1 MLTKRQEKILK
12 IIIEEYIRSA
22 QPVGSKKILELINID
37 VSSATIRNEGAILEE
52 KGFLEKEHTSS
63 GRVPSTIGYRYF
75 VDNLMSK
82 ENTDDIKIRLSKIFE
97 QRNANIVDVLDQ
109 SCKILSE
116 MTNLASVVTTTPDNG
131 EALLRKAELIPIS
144 NESAAVIFALSNGIV
159 ENKVFN
165 LENISLEDLQTCIN
179 LFNER
184 LVETKIKDLDV
195 KVEAIRPILQQQ
207 VKKYEFVLQTFL
219 NVILHNTSSV
229 TKTQGVQYMLENP
242 EFSDPNKIKSVLKLI
257 ESISPFEWYKSQT
270 EENEAQVKIGFEIG
284 EENNDL
290 ALIGTNFKSPD
301 GFNNAITLIG
311 PKRIQYDKAKELLDW
326 IGIKI
331 KEQFF
336 ENKGE

>member
-22 QPVGSKKILELINID
+22 QPVGSKKIHELIDIE
-37 VSSATIRNEGAILEE
+37 VSSATIRNEGAVLEE

-82 ENTDDIKIRLSKIFE
+82 ENIDDIKERLNKIFE
-97 QRNANIVDVLDQ
+97 KRNASIVEVLDE
-109 SCKILSE
+109 SSKILSE
-116 MTNLASVVTTTPDNG
+116 MTNLATVITSTPNNG
-131 EALLRKAELIPIS
+131 EAVLRKAELIPIS
-144 NESAAVIFALSNGIV
+144 TESAVVIFALSNGIV
-159 ENKVFN
+159 ENKVFDLKN
-165 LENISLEDLQTCIN
+165 VSLDDLQTAIN
-179 LFNER
+179 LFNDR
-184 LVETKIKDLDV
+184 ILETKIKDLDV
-195 KVEAIRPILQQQ
+195 KIEAIKPILQQQ

-219 NVILHNTSSV
+219 NVILHNTNTV
-229 TKTQGVQYMLENP
+229 TKTQGMQYMLENP

-257 ESISPFEWYKSQT
+257 ESISPFEWYKSQST
-270 EENEAQVKIGFEIG
+270 ENNSAQAKIGFEIG
-284 EENNDL
+284 DENNDL
-290 ALIGTNFKSPD
+290 AVIGKNFETGD
-301 GFNNAITLIG
+301 GQTSALTLVG

-336 ENKGE
+336 KK